1 MHFFIYST
9 LFFPEI
15 KNHGMAKINTLIA
28 NFEDTIFSIETEEEL
43 ADTADE
49 IQTCKPF
56 LTGCFIRHS

>member
-1 MHFFIYST
+1 
-9 LFFPEI
+9 
-15 KNHGMAKINTLIA
+15 MAKMNTLIA

-49 IQTCKPF
+49 IQTWKPF